1 MPTAKDSK
9 TDIAERLRA
18 TAEDLVE
25 LVTAQVKL
33 ARLELLGDARV
44 LAGRVARFA
53 VFVPL
58 VVLGYGFLAAAG
70 ASALA
75 AYVGLPWALA
85 LVGAVN
91 VAAGAGG
98 MVRAMR
104 ALRRV
109 RLLEHSR
116 EEIDRSLAR
125 VGPVTRSPAG
135 P

>member
-1 MPTAKDSK
+1 MPIAKDPR
-9 TDIAERLRA
+9 TDIAERLRT

-33 ARLELLGDARV
+33 ARLEVLADARI
-44 LAGRVARFA
+44 LASRVARFA

-58 VVLGYGFLAAAG
+58 VLIGYGFLVAAG

-75 AYVGLPWALA
+75 AYLGLPWALA

-98 MVRAMR
+98 LVRASR

-116 EEIDRSLAR
+116 EAIDQSLAR
-125 VGPVTRSPAG
+125 VGPLSRSRVEP
-135 P
+135 